1 MNPGSAQ
8 QLVSAERRV
17 AGARLKSFELG
28 GGEFTQTLLDAQ
40 RAPSGSRGRLFHALR
55 SCAGARWGW
64 VLQIATIT
72 RGNPPVTSQRSH

>member
-17 AGARLKSFELG
+17 VGARLRSFELG

-40 RAPSGSRGRLFHALR
+40 RALSGSRGHLFHALR

-64 VLQIATIT
+64 MLQIATIT
-72 RGNPPVTSQRSH
+72 RVKPPLTSQGLH